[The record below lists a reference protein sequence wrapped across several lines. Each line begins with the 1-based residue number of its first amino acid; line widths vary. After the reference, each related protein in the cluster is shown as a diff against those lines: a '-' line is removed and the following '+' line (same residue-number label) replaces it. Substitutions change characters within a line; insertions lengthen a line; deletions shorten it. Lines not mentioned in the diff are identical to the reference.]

1 MELSPGKYLPSG
13 LVLVECPEQLK
24 KVGCGYLSAISST
37 SDYVQAFSKHWS
49 VKSFVTSISRILKDI
64 KLTSNISTN
73 QKESSSGPC
82 TVRPFSF
89 LFLCH

>member
-24 KVGCGYLSAISST
+24 KVGCGHLSAISST
-37 SDYVQAFSKHWS
+37 SDYLQAFSKHWS